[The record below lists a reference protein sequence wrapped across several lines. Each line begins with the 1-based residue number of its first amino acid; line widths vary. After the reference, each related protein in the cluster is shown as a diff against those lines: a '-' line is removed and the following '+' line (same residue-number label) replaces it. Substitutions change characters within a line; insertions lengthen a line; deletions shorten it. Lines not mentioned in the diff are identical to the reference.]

1 MTHSRFAFTRSR
13 STAVHSGLT
22 VAALIIALG
31 APAAVAAAQA
41 VPPHSDILATAEMAA
56 LDAALAEGLD
66 EVEVRVRPLDRRL
79 KPAQCD
85 VPLEIVRP
93 HAGRVLGPVSYGV
106 SCAGTVPWTLYL
118 RADVS
123 AAVELPVLRKPLP
136 RGAIISEADLEVT
149 RRRITQRAADLIL
162 DKELAV
168 GMELTRPLPA
178 GASLRYGQVDL
189 PELVSRGQTVTLV
202 AGGGGLEVRMQ
213 GKAMGSGAQGD
224 RLVVTNLRSGR
235 RVEGVILA
243 DGSVRI
249 P

>member
-1 MTHSRFAFTRSR
+1 MTHSTFQSI
-13 STAVHSGLT
+13 AVHSTAGPLRLMA
-22 VAALIIALG
+22 AALITALG
-31 APAAVAAAQA
+31 VPAGVAAGQA
-41 VPPHSDILATAEMAA
+41 VHPHSDILATAEMAA
-56 LDAALAEGLD
+56 LDAARAEGLD

-136 RGAIISEADLEVT
+136 RGAVISETDLEVT

-162 DKELAV
+162 DRELAV
-168 GMELTRPLPA
+168 GMELTRSLPA
-178 GASLRYGQVDL
+178 GSTLRYGQVDH

-202 AGGGGLEVRMQ
+202 AGGDGLEVRMQ
-213 GKAMGSGAQGD
+213 GKAMGSGAEGD
-224 RLVVTNLRSGR
+224 RLVVTNQRSGR